1 MYSVVEE
8 RFKGIKGLEF
18 VPIELEADQHFAIK
32 NKIDN
37 LRTREMNGN
46 IYSFHFWGYFHF
58 MHTRILTIIF

>member
-37 LRTREMNGN
+37 LRTREMKEKN
-46 IYSFHFWGYFHF
+46 ILFISEG
-58 MHTRILTIIF
+58 IFI